1 MQIVEEELEVVLP
14 ISVGNDYCSAM
25 ACLTVWWPVS
35 PPTDNKGILLLNLS
49 KCKPR
54 GESDMNWS
62 T

>member
-14 ISVGNDYCSAM
+14 VSVGNDYCSAV
-25 ACLTVWWPVS
+25 ASLTVWRPVS
-35 PPTDNKGILLLNLS
+35 PSTDNKWILSLHLS
-49 KCKPR
+49 KRKPG